1 MREYI
6 EVKVSSTRSVK
17 GLDTDIGIDAFD
29 ASYTKEVNDSAI
41 WHRHVGRLRGSR
53 EHRINLRNDG
63 REGVLSWPLAY
74 CEPSMPKR

>member
-17 GLDTDIGIDAFD
+17 GLAADIGIDAVD

-41 WHRHVGRLRGSR
+41 
-53 EHRINLRNDG
+53 
-63 REGVLSWPLAY
+63 
-74 CEPSMPKR
+74 

>member
-17 GLDTDIGIDAFD
+17 GLNADIGIDAVD

-41 WHRHVGRLRGSR
+41 WRRHVGRLRGSR
-53 EHRINLRNDG
+53 EHRITLEPAARILRAIDVKAIG
-63 REGVLSWPLAY
+63 QPTTG
-74 CEPSMPKR
+74 